1 VVHQIRLLGMLFLA
15 SFLGS
20 CAEAADK
27 AVATLKDGSGKELGK
42 AEFTDTA
49 SGVLIRLDLISMP
62 PGEHAFHVHAIG
74 KCDPPDFKSAG
85 AHFNPHEAKHGFMNE
100 KGPHAGDMPN
110 LHVPESGKLVI
121 EMLNPFVSLREDRA
135 LLDQDGSALII
146 HAGVDDYL
154 TDPAGNAGD
163 RIACGVVMQ

>member
-1 VVHQIRLLGMLFLA
+1 VVYQICLLGMLFLA
-15 SFLGS
+15 TLFGAP
-20 CAEAADK
+20 AEAADK

-42 AEFTDTA
+42 AEVTDTA
-49 SGVLIRLDLISMP
+49 SGVLIRLDLTNVPS
-62 PGEHAFHVHAIG
+62 GEHAFHVHAIG

-85 AHFNPHEAKHGFMNE
+85 DHFNPDEAKHGFMNE

-110 LHVPESGKLVI
+110 LHVRENGKLVI
-121 EMLNPFVSLREDRA
+121 ELLNPFVSLRGDRA

-154 TDPAGNAGD
+154 SDPAGNAGD

>member
-1 VVHQIRLLGMLFLA
+1 MLFLA
-15 SFLGS
+15 SLLGAP
-20 CAEAADK
+20 AEEVDK
-27 AVATLKDGSGKELGK
+27 AVAALKDASGKDVGK

-100 KGPHAGDMPN
+100 
-110 LHVPESGKLVI
+110 
-121 EMLNPFVSLREDRA
+121 
-135 LLDQDGSALII
+135 
-146 HAGVDDYL
+146 
-154 TDPAGNAGD
+154 T
-163 RIACGVVMQ
+163 

>member
-1 VVHQIRLLGMLFLA
+1 MAHRARLLGMLFLA
-15 SFLGS
+15 SLLGAP
-20 CAEAADK
+20 AEAVDK
-27 AVATLKDGSGKELGK
+27 AVAALKDASGKDVGK

-100 KGPHAGDMPN
+100 QSHPMPGTCPIFMSRKVAN
-110 LHVPESGKLVI
+110 W
-121 EMLNPFVSLREDRA
+121 
-135 LLDQDGSALII
+135 
-146 HAGVDDYL
+146 
-154 TDPAGNAGD
+154 
-163 RIACGVVMQ
+163 